1 VAYDSRA
8 LTGVHG
14 WLAFF
19 IISLGILTPIST
31 LIGIS
36 VDLYGDPATS
46 AAYGTNWPI
55 AQAGEWTVAA
65 LAIFGCWYLSWR
77 LLTKQV
83 WKTIRIVIPGLWAMA
98 FLPQSI
104 LILFVGALLPLP
116 FEQLLALWGMQ
127 LIKPTIYA
135 TIWTAYFL
143 RSERVANTYERYPD
157 ENELSGVFE

>member
-1 VAYDSRA
+1 MAYDSRA

-19 IISLGILTPIST
+19 IISLGILRPLVTVLSIW
-31 LIGIS
+31 G
-36 VDLYGDPATS
+36 DLYGDPAT
-46 AAYGTNWPI
+46 AGAYGANWPL

-65 LAIFGCWYLSWR
+65 LLILGCWYLSWL

-83 WKTIRIVIPGLWAMA
+83 WGTIRIFIPSLWASA
-98 FLPQSI
+98 LLPPTI

-116 FEQLLALWGMQ
+116 FEKLLALWGGQ
-127 LIKPTIYA
+127 LIRPAIYA
-135 TIWTAYFL
+135 TLWTAYFL

-157 ENELSGVFE
+157 ENELADVFD